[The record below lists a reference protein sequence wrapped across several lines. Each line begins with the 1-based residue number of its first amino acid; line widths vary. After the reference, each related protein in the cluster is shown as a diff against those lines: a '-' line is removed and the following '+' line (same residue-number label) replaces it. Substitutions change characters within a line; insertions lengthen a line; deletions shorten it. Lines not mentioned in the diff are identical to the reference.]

1 MSHSDRC
8 RFLRERG
15 WTIDAGCNLPDMGQ
29 VFWIERDN
37 LTAWLAV
44 RDGFVRIHGPIGE
57 DLTWEQF
64 TEWLEPKQVEPE
76 KPKAKQRS
84 MFDE

>member
-1 MSHSDRC
+1 MTHSDRC

-15 WTIDAGCNLPDMGQ
+15 WTVDAGCNLPDMGQ
-29 VFWIERDN
+29 VLWIERDN

-64 TEWLEPKQVEPE
+64 TEWLEPKQVEQ
-76 KPKAKQRS
+76 KPTKQQKGL
-84 MFDE
+84 F

>member
-1 MSHSDRC
+1 MSHTDRC
-8 RFLRERG
+8 QYLRSHG
-15 WTIDAGCNLPDMGQ
+15 FTIDVGGKVPDMGD
-29 VFWIERDN
+29 VLWIERDN
-37 LTAWLAV
+37 LTAWFSV
-44 RDGFVRIHGPIGE
+44 KDGFVRIHGPVRE

-64 TEWLEPKQVEPE
+64 TEWLEPKQAEPE